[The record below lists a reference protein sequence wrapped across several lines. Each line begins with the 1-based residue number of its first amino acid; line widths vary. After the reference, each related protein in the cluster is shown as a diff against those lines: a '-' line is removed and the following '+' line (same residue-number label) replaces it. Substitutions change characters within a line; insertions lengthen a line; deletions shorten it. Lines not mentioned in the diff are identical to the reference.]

1 LAIVEQARLRLGRL
15 RRRQPQFHF
24 ERTDMANAILTPT
37 AVTREALRVLHQKL
51 NFVGSITREYD
62 DSFAR
67 QGAKIGDT
75 LKVRLP
81 NQYTVR
87 TGTTLV
93 AQDTTEAAVDL
104 KVQTQKGVDL
114 NFTSVD
120 LTMSLDDFSDRVLEP
135 AMSVL
140 AANIEADAMSMYKDV
155 SNQVDNQGQAAS
167 FAKVLQGRKIL
178 VDNLAPL
185 AGRTCNLNTQDNV
198 DLVDALKGLFNDQTS
213 IAKQNREGFMGRTA
227 GFDFM
232 ENTLWPSHNRGAA
245 SATYTTSTQVGALP
259 VAATPVTAITVATG
273 SGTAVKGDVFT
284 IAGVYRVHPETKQST
299 GILQQFA
306 VAADFAGGAGSI
318 AITPSIVLSGAYQ
331 NVIIPSTSATAALSF
346 SGTIS
351 TPHGLSMAYQK
362 GAFAFATA
370 DMVMP
375 RGVDFAAREVF
386 DGVSMRIVRQY
397 DINNDK
403 FPCRLDVLYGFK
415 TIRPQLACRLA
426 NH

>member
-1 LAIVEQARLRLGRL
+1 
-15 RRRQPQFHF
+15 
-24 ERTDMANAILTPT
+24 MANAILTPT
-37 AVTREALRVLHQKL
+37 VVTREALRVLHQKL

-67 QGAKIGDT
+67 QGAKVGDT

-81 NQYTVR
+81 NQYVVR
-87 TGTTLV
+87 TGSTLA
-93 AQDTTEAAVDL
+93 AQDTTETSVDL

-120 LTMSLDDFSDRVLEP
+120 LTLALDDFSERIIEP

-140 AANIEADAMSMYKDV
+140 AANIEADAMTMYRDV
-155 SNQVDNQGQAAS
+155 YNQVDNQGQAAS
-167 FAKVLQGRKIL
+167 FTKVLQGRKIL

-185 AGRTCNLNTQDNV
+185 NGRTCNLNTQDNV
-198 DLVDALKGLFNDQTS
+198 DLVDALKGLFNDQGT
-213 IAKQNREGFMGRTA
+213 IGKQNREGFMGRTA

-232 ENTLWPSHNRGAA
+232 ENTLWPSHPRSAAAGYQVNGA
-245 SATYTTSTQVGALP
+245 SQTGGVLTVNTGAGVP
-259 VAATPVTAITVATG
+259 AI
-273 SGTAVKGDVFT
+273 GDVFT
-284 IAGVYRVHPETKQST
+284 IAGVFRVHPETKQST
-299 GILQQFA
+299 GILQQFVISDTSTTTSFKISPAIVTSGPAQNVSGSPASAAA
-306 VAADFAGGAGSI
+306 VAFAGTGS
-318 AITPSIVLSGAYQ
+318 Q
-331 NVIIPSTSATAALSF
+331 NYGI
-346 SGTIS
+346 
-351 TPHGLSMAYQK
+351 SMAYQK
-362 GAFAFATA
+362 GAFAFASA

-375 RGVDFAAREVF
+375 RGVDFAAREAF

>member
-1 LAIVEQARLRLGRL
+1 
-15 RRRQPQFHF
+15 
-24 ERTDMANAILTPT
+24 MANAILTPT

-67 QGAKIGDT
+67 QGAKVGDT

-81 NQYTVR
+81 NQYVVR
-87 TGTTLV
+87 TGATLA
-93 AQDTTEAAVDL
+93 AQDTTETSVDL

-120 LTMSLDDFSDRVLEP
+120 LTLALDDFSDRILEP

-140 AANIEADAMSMYKDV
+140 AANIEADAMNMYKDV
-155 SNQVDNQGQAAS
+155 YNQVNNQGQPTT

-185 AGRTCNLNTQDNV
+185 AGRTANLNTQDNV
-198 DLVDALKGLFNDQTS
+198 DLVDALKGLFNEQAS
-213 IAKQNREGFMGRTA
+213 IGKQYREGYMGRTA

-232 ENTLWPSHNRGAA
+232 ENTLWPSHPRSAAAGYLVNGAGQTG
-245 SATYTTSTQVGALP
+245 ATLTVNTGTGVP
-259 VAATPVTAITVATG
+259 VA
-273 SGTAVKGDVFT
+273 GDVIT
-284 IAGVYRVHPETKQST
+284 IAGVFRVHPETKQAT
-299 GILQQFA
+299 GQLQQF
-306 VAADFAGGAGSI
+306 VVGAGASTTSFPI
-318 AITPSIVLSGAYQ
+318 SPAIITTGAAQNVSGAPASGAA
-331 NVIIPSTSATAALSF
+331 VTVAGVASTA
-346 SGTIS
+346 
-351 TPHGLSMAYQK
+351 HGISMAYHK
-362 GAFAFATA
+362 SAFAFASA

-375 RGVDFAAREVF
+375 RGVDFAAREAF

-415 TIRPQLACRLA
+415 TLRPQLACRLA
-426 NH
+426 NN